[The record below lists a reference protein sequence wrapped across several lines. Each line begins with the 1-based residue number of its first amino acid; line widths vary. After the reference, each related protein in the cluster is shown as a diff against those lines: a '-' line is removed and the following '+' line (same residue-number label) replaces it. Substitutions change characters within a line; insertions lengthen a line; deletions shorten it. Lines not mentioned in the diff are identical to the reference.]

1 MFVFLKQDLCC
12 YFTRSPVWQNSGFLY
27 NRPNYEQ
34 IFPYIEHFVHFNHDH
49 CIEYDSVCITGIT
62 FLMLCQCHT
71 YHAIPTKYYY
81 ALYTSM
87 QYHSLPSNI
96 IHYTYIV
103 KNTILTIF
111 KDYKRNYQ
119 LIDFKEKA
127 SWLWVDRLLWFKV
140 KEMCI
145 HFGSGPLSHDLHL
158 NLRIC
163 FTVYVSS
170 EKI

>member
-1 MFVFLKQDLCC
+1 M
-12 YFTRSPVWQNSGFLY
+12 PM
-27 NRPNYEQ
+27 
-34 IFPYIEHFVHFNHDH
+34 PYIPCNTNKILL
-49 CIEYDSVCITGIT
+49 CIIN
-62 FLMLCQCHT
+62 F
-71 YHAIPTKYYY
+71 HAI
-81 ALYTSM
+81 SFHSI
-87 QYHSLPSNI
+87 QYHTLYI
-96 IHYTYIV
+96 YIV

-163 FTVYVSS
+163 FTVYMSS
-170 EKI
+170 EKIYKCTSFNFIITAKSRAKQISLDKHELPFSLDNQL

>member
-1 MFVFLKQDLCC
+1 MLLLPQGALYDKIVVFYITDQIMSKSSHIL
-12 YFTRSPVWQNSGFLY
+12 NILY
-27 NRPNYEQ
+27 
-34 IFPYIEHFVHFNHDH
+34 ILVVKSINHDH

-62 FLMLCQCHT
+62 FLMLCHT

-96 IHYTYIV
+96 IHYIYIV

-111 KDYKRNYQ
+111 KDFKRNYQ

-127 SWLWVDRLLWFKV
+127 SWLWVDRLL
-140 KEMCI
+140 
-145 HFGSGPLSHDLHL
+145 
-158 NLRIC
+158 
-163 FTVYVSS
+163 
-170 EKI
+170 